1 MFKTRLDEFRLLRSS
16 FYQHI
21 AYFGIRPIKQ
31 IAEVAEI
38 IHSLFFRSRRIMEDC
53 AKIFLGGPYG

>member
-1 MFKTRLDEFRLLRSS
+1 LRSS
-16 FYQHI
+16 FYQHL
-21 AYFGIRPIKQ
+21 AYFGIWPIKQ

-53 AKIFLGGPYG
+53 TKIFLGGP